1 VNSASATVSITVTP
15 VNDAPVAAAQSVTVD
30 ENSSV
35 AITLTGSDVEGSSL
49 SFSVATPPANGT
61 LSGTAPN
68 LTYTPN
74 ANFDGTD
81 SFTFI
86 ANDGSASSAPAT
98 VSITVNNVTSLGFYA
113 WLAEFGLVSTPNAD
127 PDFDTLR
134 NSVEYVVGGNPANQ
148 SNTNLL
154 PTVATVLADPD
165 GDTNNSNYVLYTY
178 RRTDRA
184 KNDPDTIIRVEW
196 NDDFSGPW
204 TNAINGISGIVILQ
218 DNDHF
223 ATGIDRVRVY
233 LPRTLTPNGSFFIR
247 MNITINAVSPNQP
260 PVATAQS
267 VSVNEDASV
276 NITLTGTDPNNDTL
290 TFATLT
296 GPTNGTLSGTAPN
309 LTYTPN
315 PNFSGS
321 DSFTFKANDGTENS
335 APATVSITVNPLE
348 EFNQWLALFSI
359 TAGPGVDSDGDS
371 ISNAVEFVIG
381 GNPANQNNTA
391 MLPTITMVTAD
402 PDNNS
407 VNADYL
413 LFTYRRTDISKNDP
427 STTINVQWST
437 SLSTGWTNATGT
449 PGVVTL
455 VEDDAAG
462 AGIDLVKVYIPRSLA
477 PGGGL
482 FARLGV
488 AVNTP

>member
-1 VNSASATVSITVTP
+1 MVDIPWGSA
-15 VNDAPVAAAQSVTVD
+15 APVANAQSITVD
-30 ENSSV
+30 ENSNV
-35 AITLTGSDVEGSSL
+35 AITLTGSDIEGSTL
-49 SFSVATPPANGT
+49 SFSVATPPASGV
-61 LSGTAPN
+61 LSGTEPN

-81 SFTFI
+81 SFTYI
-86 ANDGSASSAPAT
+86 ANDGTGSSAPAT
-98 VSITVNNVTSLGFYA
+98 VSITVNNVTSPGFYA

-127 PDFDTLR
+127 PDFDTVR

-148 SNTNLL
+148 SNINLL
-154 PTVATVLADPD
+154 PTVASVLADPD
-165 GDTNNSNYVLYTY
+165 GNMVSSNYVLYTY

-204 TNAINGISGIVILQ
+204 TNSVGSPGAVILA

-233 LPRTLTPNGSFFIR
+233 LPRTLTPNGSFFVR
-247 MNITINAVSPNQP
+247 MGVTINAVSPNQP
-260 PVATAQS
+260 PVATAQN

-276 NITLTGTDPNNDTL
+276 NITLTGTDPNSDTL
-290 TFATLT
+290 NFATLT
-296 GPTNGTLSGTAPN
+296 NPTNGTLSGTAPN

-315 PNFSGS
+315 ANFSGS

-335 APATVSITVNPLE
+335 APATISITVNPLE
-348 EFNQWLALFSI
+348 EINQWLASFGLSD
-359 TAGPGVDSDGDS
+359 GPGGDSDNDS
-371 ISNAVEFVIG
+371 IRNSVEFVIG

-391 MLPTITMVTAD
+391 LLPTISMVNAD

-407 VNADYL
+407 INADYL
-413 LFTYRRTDISKNDP
+413 LFTYRRTDLAKNDP

-437 SLSTGWTNATGT
+437 SLTTGWTNTTGT

-455 VEDDAAG
+455 EENDAAG

-477 PGGGL
+477 PSGGL

-488 AVNTP
+488 AVSTP